1 MIRRP
6 PRSTRTDTLFPYTT
20 LFRSPQVILVSG
32 IGCSPKNSVS
42 DHAEANV
49 VTFGVLAGGAAD
61 GGLAGAF
68 GDGEAVAR
76 AGEGGEEVFGHASL
90 VARVWPLFLSR
101 QTEKHP
107 RTASAACRRLQ
118 GTRSRAEGETL
129 AVSRVRS

>member
-1 MIRRP
+1 MSTTVSVSRSHEGRP
-6 PRSTRTDTLFPYTT
+6 LGVGIAG
-20 LFRSPQVILVSG
+20 PQVILVSG

-42 DHAEANV
+42 DHAEAHV

-101 QTEKHP
+101 QTEKQD
-107 RTASAACRRLQ
+107 RKSTRLNSSQ
-118 GTRSRAEGETL
+118 
-129 AVSRVRS
+129 

>member
-1 MIRRP
+1 MSTTVSVSRSHEGRP
-6 PRSTRTDTLFPYTT
+6 LGVGIAG
-20 LFRSPQVILVSG
+20 PQVILVSG

-76 AGEGGEEVFGHASL
+76 AGEGGERSEEHMSELQSLMRSSYAVFCLKKTNILH
-90 VARVWPLFLSR
+90 
-101 QTEKHP
+101 
-107 RTASAACRRLQ
+107 
-118 GTRSRAEGETL
+118 
-129 AVSRVRS
+129 